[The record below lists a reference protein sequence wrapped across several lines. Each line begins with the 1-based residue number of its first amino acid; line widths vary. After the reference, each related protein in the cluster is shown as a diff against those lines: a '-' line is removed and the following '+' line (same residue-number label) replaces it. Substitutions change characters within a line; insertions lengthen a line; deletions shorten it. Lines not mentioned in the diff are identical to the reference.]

1 MGCSQTDSAKG
12 CQGDPGHQAHSR
24 WPGSAARRGD
34 GEPEVDATRA
44 AARDPT
50 GPGQIGRRQWPI
62 VQQKPRGQVTM
73 GETMTGAYKGDCQT
87 GHMDPSVIKS
97 EPLQS

>member
-1 MGCSQTDSAKG
+1 VGKRIRQRVVKATQDTRPIRAG
-12 CQGDPGHQAHSR
+12 QAAPR
-24 WPGSAARRGD
+24 AEAMENLKLMRR
-34 GEPEVDATRA
+34 VRRLVTRL
-44 AARDPT
+44 
-50 GPGQIGRRQWPI
+50 PGQIGRRQWPI
-62 VQQKPRGQVTM
+62 VQQKPRGQMTM

>member
-1 MGCSQTDSAKG
+1 MGNARPSIL
-12 CQGDPGHQAHSR
+12 PGMWMSVNRTCIAEALTLR
-24 WPGSAARRGD
+24 W
-34 GEPEVDATRA
+34 VYA

-62 VQQKPRGQVTM
+62 VQQKPRAQVTM